1 MNKLE
6 GQNGPEALN
15 YAQLDKVSLA
25 FLVHQGDSAAQKEW
39 ERRELVQGADAT
51 TVTTQD
57 LPKQ

>member
-25 FLVHQGDSAAQKEW
+25 FLVHQGDVAAAAEW
-39 ERRELVQGADAT
+39 QHRELSEAT
-51 TVTTQD
+51 SSDDSQD
-57 LPKQ
+57 SKAN

>member
-25 FLVHQGDSAAQKEW
+25 FLVHQGDLAATEEW
-39 ERRELVQGADAT
+39 ERRESTKENDSDSTASSVA
-51 TVTTQD
+51 
-57 LPKQ
+57 K